1 MCMRRVSVV
10 AGQHRRSNPSARHR
24 GHTNHYLPARHREPL
39 PRRSWV
45 AEHDLPRCRRPK
57 ISFAPHPLTVRDRQI
72 PHVGESESVVT
83 TKIPADTS
91 MTEPVTRP
99 APRLLPT
106 SVPEIWMVG
115 WDLWEASQS
124 GEFVQPV
131 CFMFASSLGPG
142 FGGCTPCG
150 RACLQTLW
158 EGALYCNWSCA
169 FCWRPREGP
178 SQVKGIY
185 AVAFLLWRWC
195 WKTGRV
201 CMQCTVTIFSSAKM
215 SSCFWHFVREYM
227 DSTDVEGT

>member
-142 FGGCTPCG
+142 FGGAHRVGLPAFKRFG
-150 RACLQTLW
+150 K
-158 EGALYCNWSCA
+158 ALCIA
-169 FCWRPREGP
+169 
-178 SQVKGIY
+178 
-185 AVAFLLWRWC
+185 
-195 WKTGRV
+195 TGRV
-201 CMQCTVTIFSSAKM
+201 PFAGDLGRVHHK
-215 SSCFWHFVREYM
+215 
-227 DSTDVEGT
+227 

>member
-115 WDLWEASQS
+115 WDLWGASQS
-124 GEFVQPV
+124 AEFVQPV

-142 FGGCTPCG
+142 FGGAHRVGGLPSNALG
-150 RACLQTLW
+150 RRFVLQLVVCLLLATSGGSITSERDLR
-158 EGALYCNWSCA
+158 GGVFVVALVLENRA
-169 FCWRPREGP
+169 R
-178 SQVKGIY
+178 
-185 AVAFLLWRWC
+185 
-195 WKTGRV
+195 
-201 CMQCTVTIFSSAKM
+201 MHCTVTIFSSAKM

-227 DSTDVEGT
+227 DSTNVEGT